1 MNEPQSYIQTQSVP
15 SGGTFVGHMKLPV
28 PETVKLVEHAVTRV
42 MRKGLLAEINV
53 EGAANPDIFR

>member
-1 MNEPQSYIQTQSVP
+1 
-15 SGGTFVGHMKLPV
+15 MKLPV

-53 EGAANPDIFR
+53 EGAANPDIFRS